1 MQTGKQKKVQ
11 KDVRG
16 GKQEELSLKGRAGH
30 PNWTEI
36 NEECSEVELE
46 MFPRQNMKLN
56 SEKICFREIVS

>member
-1 MQTGKQKKVQ
+1 M
-11 KDVRG
+11 G